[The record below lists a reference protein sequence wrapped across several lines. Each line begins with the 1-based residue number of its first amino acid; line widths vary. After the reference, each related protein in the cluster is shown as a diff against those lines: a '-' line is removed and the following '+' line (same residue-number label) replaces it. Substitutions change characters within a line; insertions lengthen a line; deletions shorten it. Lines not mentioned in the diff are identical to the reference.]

1 MRALIQVDER
11 RETMTLFMLIMRAT
25 QLYIN
30 SLTQIVIQ
38 CLFKKLNFSIALE
51 TCYGERDALQRR
63 SHVHVVYPKFRGITP
78 LRVKWAGCVGVAAP
92 PHPTE
97 RRRSQWPSGPTIWC
111 GAE

>member
-38 CLFKKLNFSIALE
+38 CLFKKLNFSIAPE
-51 TCYGERDALQRR
+51 TCYGEP
-63 SHVHVVYPKFRGITP
+63 SNGVVMFMLCIPN
-78 LRVKWAGCVGVAAP
+78 
-92 PHPTE
+92 
-97 RRRSQWPSGPTIWC
+97 SG
-111 GAE
+111 E